1 MNMAQDRRRL
11 QRGDRREVRR
21 AGMTIIELMIALAIF
36 GVIIGVVFGFLTEA
50 RRSYTSTRQKA
61 QYQQGLRAVMS
72 LVTREVRSAGC
83 DPAGAGFERFPVA
96 DANQFR
102 CRMDL
107 NGDKDVADIG
117 PDEDITYAFDVGTG
131 ALTRTVAGTPAVIL
145 RGLTDLTFNYYDN
158 DGNPMAGVPLTAAQ
172 RADIRSVDLVMTGE
186 TDKHDPVSYTT
197 RITVRNE

>member
-1 MNMAQDRRRL
+1 MNMAQESGRP
-11 QRGDRREVRR
+11 RREERR

-50 RRSYTSTRQKA
+50 RQSYSSTRQKA

-96 DANQFR
+96 EANQFR

-107 NGDKDVADIG
+107 NGDTDAADTN
-117 PDEDITYAFDVGTG
+117 PDEDITYAFDAATG
-131 ALTRTVAGTPAVIL
+131 DLTRTTGGNAAVIL
-145 RGLTDLTFNYYDN
+145 RGLTDLSFNYYDD
-158 DGNPMAGVPLTAAQ
+158 DGNLLAAVPLSATD
-172 RADIRSVDLVMTGE
+172 RASIRSVDLVMTGE
-186 TDKHDPVSYTT
+186 TDKHEPVSYTT
-197 RITVRNE
+197 RIAVRNE